1 MHESE
6 KHVEWTSSWLIPL
19 DHHRLWK
26 LSSLTQSPAY
36 LPNGKQRWC
45 MKEQHYA
52 QGKKI
57 QTDCPVTMQLA
68 HTSPIHSQYPRNQL
82 ADDDDMMVR
91 NSGFYRR
98 QAVDP
103 EVPWW
108 SKHRHIVGRKC
119 FSLPRSLLCT
129 QPPRLKSAWP
139 KKTPKPCQ
147 LIYVARTSEE
157 DDMHGLQPFMAEFPI
172 APKCKGHW
180 PKNWTCLCNIF
191 R

>member
-1 MHESE
+1 
-6 KHVEWTSSWLIPL
+6 
-19 DHHRLWK
+19 
-26 LSSLTQSPAY
+26 
-36 LPNGKQRWC
+36 

-108 SKHRHIVGRKC
+108 NPYSLVHTREHQPRCAVRK
-119 FSLPRSLLCT
+119 SLPQASSKLDFE
-129 QPPRLKSAWP
+129 KSCRKYANEFRN
-139 KKTPKPCQ
+139 KKKIASNLRANRAICQ
-147 LIYVARTSEE
+147 TR
-157 DDMHGLQPFMAEFPI
+157 
-172 APKCKGHW
+172 
-180 PKNWTCLCNIF
+180 
-191 R
+191 